1 MILICLHSDGRL
13 TRKSLYACQH
23 SLLSHI
29 RISLMLSSNA
39 TESYFA
45 SCEFSTKMTFI
56 EISEIGQNPKVVWF
70 AGPFISDGRY
80 IPECKTNFHFYL
92 WFSSLISV
100 QYAEW

>member
-1 MILICLHSDGRL
+1 MPRRVTLLHVS
-13 TRKSLYACQH
+13 
-23 SLLSHI
+23 
-29 RISLMLSSNA
+29 
-39 TESYFA
+39 FP
-45 SCEFSTKMTFI
+45 KMTFI

-100 QYAEW
+100 QYAEL

>member
-1 MILICLHSDGRL
+1 
-13 TRKSLYACQH
+13 
-23 SLLSHI
+23 
-29 RISLMLSSNA
+29 
-39 TESYFA
+39 
-45 SCEFSTKMTFI
+45 MTFI